1 MFNEINELKWALPL
15 SLEELDQVAG
25 GRFKIPGQGLDR
37 YEVYYDDG
45 VSVWTNK
52 LGCSNVHSTIS

>member
-1 MFNEINELKWALPL
+1 MFNEINELEWALPL

-25 GRFKIPGQGLDR
+25 GRFKIFDQGLDR

-45 VSVWTNK
+45 ISISTK
-52 LGCSNVHSTIS
+52 KPLCSNV